1 MSSENN
7 FSTFLVKDNFTSK
20 IAFTFP
26 QYKAFTAATPALGN
40 EPGIE
45 LGPIMIRAVGDLNND
60 GFDDIIFDTND
71 VLQTLPT
78 ILFSNGDGTFS
89 EGVIVSGI
97 TSQRTER
104 EIKII
109 DLNNDGLKD
118 IVCFPAAHNSK
129 VSWVNPSLGINWDA
143 TEHEIV
149 LINQGNKH
157 FKLAQDIYDSQEGYF
172 HSGEVADINGDGLL
186 DIFPLSEFPS
196 YNTDLGGRPR
206 IPLLQNPNGTF
217 SFASKGLPAI
227 FENYRTINIAIGDL
241 NSDGINDYAI
251 AIYPYPSQLHPKT
264 VKDLPPLMALA
275 LGEKSKTLDQ
285 LNWVFEGK
293 HWIDQQTLDKLN
305 TQNVKAI
312 DPGAQLIDFIDL
324 DNDGQLEILLSDF
337 IDTGSNMQGGFIQ
350 LFHWTPQGVIDV
362 TSKYLPYQPANV
374 LESSFIMDKYLVDLN
389 GDGWKDLV
397 FTGNH
402 DYSTL
407 NSPFNTAIFIN
418 DNGVFKP
425 TFDESIPRQGVIGI
439 PEFLS
444 SGDFNGDGAP
454 DLVGVAGV
462 IERDSNGNWLNKNA
476 AILTYLNNIIPSR
489 LANIQVLGSAKDD
502 LIYLNNSISV
512 RGLSG
517 NDIINGD
524 INVLQTSFYWGI
536 SSDYKI
542 RRNNSHLIIDATKQ
556 NEGIDE
562 LINIERISF
571 SDGNYAFDLN
581 GNAGTTAKIL
591 GAVFGKQAVTNK
603 SYVGIGLHFLDSG
616 WTYDN
621 LAGVALDAA
630 GAKTNDQIVS
640 LLWTNVIGTKPTSAD
655 KQPFIALLENGMSA
669 GALAHLAADTS
680 FNATNINLVGLA
692 QTGIEYIP
700 VG

>member
-7 FSTFLVKDNFTSK
+7 FSNFLVKDNFTSK

-26 QYKAFTAATPALGN
+26 QYKAFTNATPAAGN

-60 GFDDIIFDTND
+60 GFDDIIFDSND
-71 VLQTLPT
+71 VQQTLPT

-97 TSQRTER
+97 TTQRTER

-109 DLNNDGLKD
+109 DINNDGLKD

-129 VSWVNPSLGINWDA
+129 VSWINPSLGVNWDA

-149 LINQGNKH
+149 LINKGNKN
-157 FKLAQDIYDSQEGYF
+157 FKLAQDVYDSQEGYF

-206 IPLLQNPNGTF
+206 IPLLQNPDGTF
-217 SFASKGLPAI
+217 SFASKGLPVI

-251 AIYPYPSQLHPKT
+251 AIYPYPSQKHPKST
-264 VKDLPPLMALA
+264 SDLPPLMAIA
-275 LGEKSKTLDQ
+275 LGEKNKTLDQ

-293 HWIDQQTLDKLN
+293 HWVDQQTLDKLN
-305 TQNVKAI
+305 SQNVKAI

-324 DNDGQLEILLSDF
+324 DHDGQLEILLSDF
-337 IDTGSNMQGGFIQ
+337 IDTGSNMQGGVIQ
-350 LFHWTPQGVIDV
+350 LFHWTSQGVIDV
-362 TSKYLPYQPANV
+362 TSKYIPFQPANI
-374 LESSFIMDKYLVDLN
+374 LESSIIMDKYLIDIN

-397 FTGNH
+397 FTGSH
-402 DYSTL
+402 DYSTS
-407 NSPFNTAIFIN
+407 NSPFNTSIFIN
-418 DNGVFKP
+418 DNGIFKP
-425 TFDESIPRQGVIGI
+425 TLDESIPRQGVIGI

-454 DLVGVAGV
+454 DLVGVAGI
-462 IERDSNGNWLNKNA
+462 IEKDNNGNWLNKNA
-476 AILTYLNNIIPSR
+476 AIVTYTNNIYPSR
-489 LANIQVLGSAKDD
+489 LRNIQVLGSVKDD
-502 LIYLNNSISV
+502 SIYLNKSISV
-512 RGLSG
+512 RGLGG
-517 NDIINGD
+517 NDTIIGD
-524 INVLQTSFYWGI
+524 SNLLQTSFYWGI
-536 SSDYKI
+536 SSDYTIKQD
-542 RRNNSHLIIDATKQ
+542 NSHIVVDATKQ
-556 NEGIDE
+556 NEGIDNLFE
-562 LINIERISF
+562 IKRISF
-571 SDGNYAFDLN
+571 SDESYAFDLE
-581 GNAGTTAKIL
+581 GNAGTAAKII
-591 GAVFGKQAVTNK
+591 GAVFGKDAVKNK
-603 SYVGIGLHFLDSG
+603 NYVGIGLGLLDTG

-621 LAGVALDAA
+621 LAGLALEVA
-630 GAKTNDQIVS
+630 GTKTNDQIVS
-640 LLWTNVIGTKPTSAD
+640 LLWTNVIRTKPTATD
-655 KQPFIALLENGMSA
+655 KQPFISLLENGMTA

-680 FNATNINLVGLA
+680 LNTTNINLIGLA

-700 VG
+700 SS